1 MFTLMPMNERAIH
14 VNPVSASAPT
24 IPAVIALPV
33 FIINVHGVGEL
44 GDRVANYSGQPINKR
59 YLQVRRPEIY
69 DALLRDLDGNLKAE
83 TPAK

>member
-1 MFTLMPMNERAIH
+1 MVLATNGRFTEDPGGL
-14 VNPVSASAPT
+14 
-24 IPAVIALPV
+24 
-33 FIINVHGVGEL
+33 VHGVGEL